1 MLDKLIRLSKD
12 TLIYG
17 TSTIVGRFL
26 QFLLVP
32 LYTNMFAPGEFGII
46 ANIYAYIAMLN
57 VLFSIGLESGYFKF
71 ASTLEV
77 GTQKENFSLPFLTV
91 CLNAF
96 LLSSILFFF
105 SSDFTYVFQIDLS
118 RQYLIKYTALILF
131 FDAIVLVPFAYLRL
145 NNKPKIF
152 ALIKIINIVVNVT
165 LNVVLIVFLKFGI
178 EAVFIS
184 NIVASVLTLIVL
196 LPIII
201 KNLNISFNKRLLIE
215 LFKFSLPYIPAGI
228 SSNVVQ
234 VISRPIL
241 TYLTDE
247 KTVGIFQA
255 NYKLGIFM
263 MLFVSMFD
271 FAWRPFFLNNAKEKN
286 AKQIFSKVM
295 TMFVLAASSIFL
307 VLSLFIDNI
316 GKMKIP
322 FKGHLIGEAY
332 WGGLDIVP
340 VILLGYLFYG
350 IFINL
355 MAGIYIEKKTKYLP
369 LITGAGAVTSIIT
382 NFLLIPELN
391 MMGAAIASVLS
402 YTIMTVGIYIVAQ
415 KFYRIEYEFKKIS
428 LIFLSLGLCYMLFAI
443 TDNML
448 AGSWYFKLVFVALF
462 ILAVFAFRIIDFGAF
477 KRLKN
482 IT

>member
-1 MLDKLIRLSKD
+1 MLEKIIRLSKD

-32 LYTNMFAPGEFGII
+32 LYTNLFAPSEFGIF

-77 GTQKENFSLPFLTV
+77 GTKKENFSHPFLTV

-96 LLSSILFFF
+96 ILSSILFFF
-105 SSDFTYVFQIDLS
+105 SSDFTSVFQIAPV
-118 RQYLIKYTALILF
+118 RQDLIKYTALILF

-152 ALIKIINIVVNVT
+152 ALIKIINIIVNVS
-165 LNVVLIVFLKFGI
+165 LNVLLIVVLDYGI
-178 EAVFIS
+178 EAIFIS
-184 NIVASVLTLIVL
+184 NLVASVLTFIIL

-201 KNLNISFNKRLLIE
+201 KNLKISFNKKLLIE
-215 LFKFSLPYIPAGI
+215 LFKFSIPYIPAGI
-228 SSNVVQ
+228 SSNIVQ

-241 TYLTDE
+241 TYLTDSS
-247 KTVGIFQA
+247 TVGIFQA

-286 AKQIFSKVM
+286 AKQMFSKVM
-295 TMFVLAASSIFL
+295 TLFILAASAIFL
-307 VLSLFIDNI
+307 VLSVFIDNI
-316 GKMKIP
+316 GMMNIP

-332 WGGLDIVP
+332 WGGLKIVP
-340 VILLGYLFYG
+340 IILLSYLFYG
-350 IFINL
+350 IYINL

-369 LITGAGAVTSIIT
+369 LITGAGAVISICT

-391 MMGAAIASVLS
+391 IVGAALASLFS
-402 YTIMTVGIYIVAQ
+402 YTIMTIGIYIVAQ
-415 KFYRIEYEFKKIS
+415 KYYKIEYEFNKIAY
-428 LIFLSLGLCYMLFAI
+428 IFILLGISYVLYTFTNNLFAEY
-443 TDNML
+443 
-448 AGSWYFKLVFVALF
+448 WFFKIIYVIIFVLG
-462 ILAVFAFRIIDFGAF
+462 IYAFRIVDFEAI
-477 KRLKN
+477 KKLK
-482 IT
+482 

>member
-1 MLDKLIRLSKD
+1 MLEKIIRLSKD

-32 LYTNMFAPGEFGII
+32 LYTNLFAPSEFGIF

-77 GTQKENFSLPFLTV
+77 GTKKENFSHPFLTV

-96 LLSSILFFF
+96 ILSSILFFF
-105 SSDFTYVFQIDLS
+105 SSDFTSVFQIAPV
-118 RQYLIKYTALILF
+118 RQDLIKYTALILF

-152 ALIKIINIVVNVT
+152 ALIKIINIIVNVS
-165 LNVVLIVFLKFGI
+165 LNVLLIVVLDYGI
-178 EAVFIS
+178 EAIFIS
-184 NIVASVLTLIVL
+184 NLIASVLTLIIL
-196 LPIII
+196 LPIIF
-201 KNLNISFNKRLLIE
+201 KNLKISFNKKLLIE
-215 LFKFSLPYIPAGI
+215 LFKFSIPYIPAGI
-228 SSNVVQ
+228 SSNIVQ

-241 TYLTDE
+241 TYLTDSS
-247 KTVGIFQA
+247 TVGIFQA

-286 AKQIFSKVM
+286 AKQMFSKVM
-295 TMFVLAASSIFL
+295 TLFILAASAIFL
-307 VLSLFIDNI
+307 VLSVFIDNI
-316 GKMKIP
+316 GMMNIP

-332 WGGLDIVP
+332 WGGLKIVP
-340 VILLGYLFYG
+340 IILLSYLFYG
-350 IFINL
+350 IYINL

-369 LITGAGAVTSIIT
+369 LITGAGAVISICT

-391 MMGAAIASVLS
+391 IVGAALASLFS
-402 YTIMTVGIYIVAQ
+402 YTAMTIGIYIVAQ
-415 KFYRIEYEFKKIS
+415 KYYRIEYEFNKIAY
-428 LIFLSLGLCYMLFAI
+428 I
-443 TDNML
+443 
-448 AGSWYFKLVFVALF
+448 F
-462 ILAVFAFRIIDFGAF
+462 ILCGVSYVLYTFTNNLFVEYWFFKIVYVIIFVLGIYAFRIVDFEAI
-477 KRLKN
+477 KKLK
-482 IT
+482 

>member
-1 MLDKLIRLSKD
+1 MLEKIIRLSKD

-32 LYTNMFAPGEFGII
+32 LYTNLFAPSEFGIF

-77 GTQKENFSLPFLTV
+77 GTKKENFSHPFLTV

-96 LLSSILFFF
+96 ILSSILFFF
-105 SSDFTYVFQIDLS
+105 SSDFTSVFQIAPV
-118 RQYLIKYTALILF
+118 RQDLIKYTALILF

-152 ALIKIINIVVNVT
+152 ALIKIINIIVNVS
-165 LNVVLIVFLKFGI
+165 LNVLLIVILDYGI
-178 EAVFIS
+178 EAIFIS
-184 NIVASVLTLIVL
+184 NLIASVLTFIIL

-201 KNLNISFNKRLLIE
+201 KNLKISFNKKLLIE
-215 LFKFSLPYIPAGI
+215 LFKFSIPYIPAGI
-228 SSNVVQ
+228 SSNIVQ

-241 TYLTDE
+241 TYLTDSS
-247 KTVGIFQA
+247 TVGIFQA

-286 AKQIFSKVM
+286 AKQMFSKVM
-295 TMFVLAASSIFL
+295 TLFILAASAIFL
-307 VLSLFIDNI
+307 VLSVFIDNI
-316 GKMKIP
+316 GMMNIP

-332 WGGLDIVP
+332 WGGLKIVP
-340 VILLGYLFYG
+340 IILLSYLFYG
-350 IFINL
+350 IYINL

-369 LITGAGAVTSIIT
+369 LITGVGAVISICT

-391 MMGAAIASVLS
+391 IIGAALASLFS
-402 YTIMTVGIYIVAQ
+402 YTAMTIGIYIVAQ
-415 KFYRIEYEFKKIS
+415 KYYKIEYEFNKIAY
-428 LIFLSLGLCYMLFAI
+428 IFILLGISYVLYTFTNNLFAEY
-443 TDNML
+443 
-448 AGSWYFKLVFVALF
+448 WFFKIIYVIIFVLG
-462 ILAVFAFRIIDFGAF
+462 IYAFRIIDFEAI
-477 KRLKN
+477 KKLK
-482 IT
+482 

>member
-1 MLDKLIRLSKD
+1 
-12 TLIYG
+12 LIYG

-32 LYTNMFAPGEFGII
+32 LYTNIFVPGEFGII

-77 GTQKENFSLPFLTV
+77 GTRKENFSLPFLTV

-96 LLSSILFFF
+96 VLSSILFFF
-105 SSDFTYVFQIDLS
+105 SSDFTHVFQIDIA
-118 RQYLIKYTALILF
+118 RQSLIKYTALILF

-152 ALIKIINIVVNVT
+152 ALIKIINIIINVS
-165 LNVVLIVFLKFGI
+165 LNVILIVFLKYGI

-184 NIVASVLTLIVL
+184 NIIASALTFIIL

-201 KNLNISFNKRLLIE
+201 KNLQISFNKALLIE

-228 SSNVVQ
+228 SSNVDQ

-286 AKQIFSKVM
+286 AKQLFSKVM
-295 TMFVLAASSIFL
+295 TMFILTASTIFL
-307 VLSLFIDNI
+307 VLSVFINNI
-316 GKMKIP
+316 GTMKIP

-332 WGGLDIVP
+332 WSGLNIVP

-369 LITGAGAVTSIIT
+369 LITGGGAITSVIT
-382 NFLLIPELN
+382 NFLLIPVLG
-391 MMGAAIASVLS
+391 MMGAAIASLIS
-402 YTIMTVGIYIVAQ
+402 YTVMTIGIYIVAQ
-415 KFYRIEYEFKKIS
+415 KFYRIEYEFKKILILFIS
-428 LIFLSLGLCYMLFAI
+428 LGSCYLIFILTNSMLG
-443 TDNML
+443 DH
-448 AGSWYFKLVFVALF
+448 WYLKSVYVIIFVILVFSMR
-462 ILAVFAFRIIDFGAF
+462 ILDFEVFRKLKIIP
-477 KRLKN
+477 
-482 IT
+482 